1 MNRPIILF
9 ISLLLFFSSSTFAQ
23 RNYGQ
28 ELVNLLNEGKCFEAR
43 DFKKQYAD
51 SMPKNPI
58 EKGFVALYYKYKMAS
73 FLNKPDSAVLYLH
86 QLVTDYESILGL
98 GKSHFY
104 SELLGMLVQQQQY
117 DKGITV
123 CDEIIDYMKRN
134 PFKIADSTALQNAIK
149 ETENIKAYFAE
160 SEKTAPRIKLVRNK
174 IQRNKHIPLYNDSA
188 YIFFDAEYNGHRVK
202 TWFDTGV
209 SYYFIL
215 EKSLADRI
223 GVKYK
228 PSKDSLQL
236 INNTNVRAIE
246 GIIDSVCL
254 GNIRLYNIPV
264 MVFLNEFGAM
274 IQDSLKKFPDKKAK
288 VDSTFN
294 SAQIILGLP
303 TMRLIEQFEFNWKS
317 MTLVLPE
324 KHCLKKSES
333 NIYLEGI
340 YLYTQVGINQ
350 IDYTSFLDCGWKG
363 FINMDSLFYEK
374 NKDHLIIDTL
384 TDKKPLHY
392 AMLTNV
398 YKNIP
403 YEYLAPD
410 NLLIFD
416 NKKVELQYK
425 DVIIYKSRNT
435 GTPNGVFGVY
445 FFRRIGRKTVLDFRN
460 MRLEGNGKPIIKKG
474 GAFKIK

>member
-1 MNRPIILF
+1 MNKKVIFLFSTLIF
-9 ISLLLFFSSSTFAQ
+9 ISISLFSQ

-28 ELVNLLNEGKCFEAR
+28 ELVNLLDKGKCFEACN
-43 DFKKQYAD
+43 FNKQYDD
-51 SMPKNPI
+51 SMPKNSI

-73 FLNKPDSAVLYLH
+73 FFNKPDSAVIYLH
-86 QLVTDYESILGL
+86 QLVTDYENILGL

-104 SELLGMLVQQQQY
+104 SELLGLLVQQQQY

-134 PFKIADSTALQNAIK
+134 PFKIADSTELKNAIK
-149 ETENIKAYFAE
+149 GTENIKAYFAE
-160 SEKTAPRIKLVRNK
+160 IDKTAPRIKLVRNK
-174 IQRNKHIPLYNDSA
+174 IQCNKHISLYNDSA
-188 YIFFDAEYNGHRVK
+188 YIFFDAEYNGQWVK

-209 SYYFIL
+209 SYYFLL

-236 INNTNVRAIE
+236 MNNTNVRALE
-246 GIIDSVCL
+246 GVIDSVCL

-274 IQDSLKKFPDKKAK
+274 IQDSLKNMPEKKAK

-294 SAQIILGLP
+294 SARILLGLP

-317 MTLVLPE
+317 MTLELPE
-324 KHCLKKSES
+324 KYHLKQVKP

-340 YLYTQVGINQ
+340 NVYAQTQINR
-350 IDYTSFLDCGWKG
+350 IDYTSFWDTGWKG
-363 FINMDSLFYEK
+363 FIDIDSTFYER
-374 NKDHLIIDTL
+374 NKDKLKIDTL
-384 TDKKPLHY
+384 SDKKPLNY
-392 AMLTNV
+392 ALVTNI

-410 NLLIFD
+410 NFLTFD
-416 NKKVELQYK
+416 NKKVELQPK

-445 FFRRIGRKTVLDFRN
+445 FFKRLGAKTILDFRN
-460 MRLEGNGKPIIKKG
+460 MRLEGKGRPIKK
-474 GAFKIK
+474 KTTNP